1 MKKSIIATMLTSTLL
16 MSTEYTLQQG
26 WNLLGTQYPIKVSTL
41 LANPAV
47 KNVVIYQDGE
57 YKSTS
62 SNGFS
67 VIPEHSGFFV
77 YTENSANVV
86 ISDSVTP
93 TATLEKL
100 DGYLNPVS
108 DNSWEILRIKEAK
121 LLVEMKTNSFSAG
134 TTYTQDEAKAYCRNL
149 TVGTVSDW
157 RLPTL
162 GELQALTDIYLH
174 NASQFKIRSENS
186 LYWSSTPSTMTSYGY
201 AWAFQN
207 YLTNTVPENVL
218 ISVFGNVVTNTKSL
232 YALCIKD
239 L

>member
-1 MKKSIIATMLTSTLL
+1 MRKALITAILASTLL
-16 MSTEYTLQQG
+16 MSTEYTLQSG

-57 YKSTS
+57 YKSTA

-67 VIPEHSGFFV
+67 TIPEHSGFFV
-77 YTENSANVV
+77 YTESSTNVT
-86 ISDSVTP
+86 INDSVAP
-93 TATLEKL
+93 TATLIKL
-100 DGYLNPVS
+100 DGNLQVVT
-108 DNSWEILRIKEAK
+108 DDTWEILQIKEAN
-121 LLVEMKTNSFSAG
+121 LLVEMKTNAFSAG
-134 TTYTQDEAKAYCRNL
+134 MTYTQDEAEAYCRNL
-149 TVGTVSDW
+149 TVGIVSDW

-186 LYWSSTPSTMTSYGY
+186 LYWSSTQLTTTSFGY

-207 YLTNTVPENVL
+207 YLTNTVPENALV
-218 ISVFGNVVTNTKSL
+218 SAFAYDTKSL
-232 YALCIKD
+232 YALCIKEP
-239 L
+239 